1 MLSLDFAF
9 SAPLW
14 KWKGGSWHFVTLPV
28 EMSAD
33 IRAFA
38 AGQASP
44 LGSVRVEAETG
55 GSRWQTSLFPST
67 AHDGFLLPVK
77 ADIRKAEALSEGDV
91 VEVALDV
98 FV

>member
-9 SAPLW
+9 TAPLW
-14 KWKGGSWHFVTLPV
+14 KWDRGSWFFVTLPV

-38 AGQASP
+38 AERASP
-44 LGSVRVEAETG
+44 LGSIRVEVRVGDAC
-55 GSRWQTSLFPST
+55 WQTSLFPSREFD
-67 AHDGFLLPVK
+67 AFVLPVN
-77 ADIRKAEALSEGDV
+77 AAIRKAEGISEGHDV
-91 VEVALDV
+91 KVALEV

>member
-14 KWKGGSWHFVTLPV
+14 KWSDGNWFFVTLPV

-38 AGQASP
+38 AERASP
-44 LGSVRVEAETG
+44 LGSVRVEAAVG
-55 GSRWQTSLFPST
+55 GSRWQTSLFPSK
-67 AHDGFLLPVK
+67 AHDAFLLPVK
-77 ADIRKAEALSEGDV
+77 AAIRKAERLSEGREV
-91 VEVALDV
+91 HVALDV

>member
-1 MLSLDFAF
+1 MLALDFAF

-14 KWKGGSWHFVTLPV
+14 KWSNGNWFFVTLPV

-38 AGQASP
+38 AERASP
-44 LGSVRVEAETG
+44 LGSVRVEAVVG
-55 GSRWQTSLFPST
+55 DSRWQTSLFPSKE
-67 AHDGFLLPVK
+67 HDAFLLPVK
-77 ADIRKAEALSEGDV
+77 AVIRKAEALSEGDV
-91 VEVALDV
+91 MKVALEV